1 MNKRNPNPINETL
14 KSSTDVDIQIAI
26 ETELDDNDLVFNIDP
41 ILKVTY
47 KFSEDLK
54 LNSNTKVK
62 IYSKDQDCTME
73 NLDSYNLNSDLF
85 LTYKDF
91 DLGTQI
97 KIASLNGC
105 SNQDLPFIINL
116 FGKYR
121 FSDIE
126 ADFTY
131 FDIENKDKDTINV
144 YNKRKYNLILDYK
157 TKTVFTD
164 ISLDKDD
171 KFVLNEFELNFKILS
186 EKYKFLN
193 FAKDIDVDYIK
204 KNNEL
209 IVNYKKLIDVLINT
223 KEPEFKSIDL
233 NVSKIISKVSKKEV
247 KGIKLSYDFTK
258 KKFLPKLTLDALNL
272 FRF

>member
-1 MNKRNPNPINETL
+1 MNKRVPDTQPSKIL
-14 KSSTDVDIQIAI
+14 KGTTNVNIEFAI

-47 KFSEDLK
+47 NFSEDLK

-91 DLGTQI
+91 NLGTQI

-105 SNQDLPFIINL
+105 EKQDLPFIINL
-116 FGKYR
+116 FSKYK

-126 ADFTY
+126 VELAY
-131 FDIENKDKDTINV
+131 FDIENKDDINV

-157 TKTVFTD
+157 NKSVFTD
-164 ISLDKDD
+164 ISLDKDE

-209 IVNYKKLIDVLINT
+209 IANYKKLIAVLINT

-233 NVSKIISKVSKKEV
+233 NVSEIISKVSGKKV
-247 KGIKLSYDFTK
+247 KGIKLSYDFTQ
-258 KKFLPKLTLDALNL
+258 KKFLPKLTLNALNL
-272 FRF
+272 FKF

>member
-1 MNKRNPNPINETL
+1 MNKRNPNPISETL

-26 ETELDDNDLVFNIDP
+26 ETQLDDNDLVFNIDP

-47 KFSEDLK
+47 KFSDDLK
-54 LNSNTKVK
+54 LKSNTKVK
-62 IYSKDQDCTME
+62 IYSKDQDCNVE

-85 LTYKDF
+85 LTYKNF

-105 SNQDLPFIINL
+105 EEQDLPFIINL

-126 ADFTY
+126 VELAY
-131 FDIENKDKDTINV
+131 FDIENKDDKNV
-144 YNKRKYNLILDYK
+144 YKKKKYNLILDYK
-157 TKTVFTD
+157 NKSVFTD

-186 EKYKFLN
+186 KTYKFLN

-233 NVSKIISKVSKKEV
+233 NVSKIISKVSNKEV

-272 FRF
+272 FKF